1 MKLYYSGHRY
11 VFACEQS
18 LLVLF
23 PEERPEYP
31 ETRDTENAAYI
42 SLSEGNR
49 WATAVTRLYR
59 DGRRCLGTAR
69 IERCRLTDGPV
80 RDRLLQRILR
90 LSFYRAARRHT
101 GRDLPWGALTGV
113 RPGKLALRYLES
125 GLDRPGTAAAL
136 ERDFFVSPERAALCA
151 EAGAHSLAVKGSL
164 RPEDVCLYV
173 GIPFCPTRC
182 AYCSFVSVGVEKS
195 AELIEPYLAAL
206 RREIAATGEIVRRL
220 GLRPV
225 ALYIGGGTPTTLSAE
240 QLSELMSALREAFDL
255 SALREYT
262 VEAGRPDT
270 VTAEKLG
277 VLRENGCGRVSVNP
291 QTMSDGVLRA
301 IGRRHTAEETV
312 NAYRL
317 ARDAGFCS
325 VNMDLI
331 AGLPSDTREGFRE
344 TLSKVIK
351 LDPENVTVHTLS
363 LKKGTRIT
371 VEGTALPG
379 EETVSGMLED
389 AEKAL
394 KNAGYRPYYLYRQ
407 KYISGGFENVGWC
420 RPGTESLYNVCI
432 MEELCTVL
440 AMGAGGSTKL
450 VNPRR
455 GFIERLTEKKYPRE
469 FIDTADEAV
478 LRRKEI
484 EAFYARERI
493 LDPAGPENQEETI

>member
-11 VFACEQS
+11 AFACEQS

-31 ETRDTENAAYI
+31 QTRETENAAYL
-42 SLSEGNR
+42 SLSRGEK

-59 DGRRCLGTAR
+59 DGGRYTGAAR
-69 IERCRLTDGPV
+69 VETRRLTD
-80 RDRLLQRILR
+80 RAAEDRLLQRILR
-90 LSFYRAARRHT
+90 LSFYRAARRYT

-113 RPGKLALRYLES
+113 RPGKLALRYLEA
-125 GLDRPGTAAAL
+125 GEDEAGAAAAL

-151 EAGAHSLAVKGSL
+151 RAGTRSLAAKRTL

-182 AYCSFVSVGVEKS
+182 AYCSFVSVGVEKT
-195 AELIEPYLAAL
+195 ADLVEPYLAAL
-206 RREIAATGEIVRRL
+206 FREIAATGETVRRL
-220 GLRPV
+220 GLRPA
-225 ALYIGGGTPTTLSAE
+225 ALYIGGGTPTTLSPG
-240 QLSELMSALREAFDL
+240 QLERLMGALREAFDL
-255 SALREYT
+255 TNLREYT

-270 VTAEKLG
+270 VTAEKLR
-277 VLRENGCGRVSVNP
+277 VLAENGCGRVSVNP
-291 QTMSDGVLRA
+291 QTMSDGVLKA

-312 NAYRL
+312 AAYRL
-317 ARDAGFCS
+317 AREAGFRS

-331 AGLPSDTREGFRE
+331 AGLPTDTREGFRA
-344 TLSKVIK
+344 TLDEVLA
-351 LDPENVTVHTLS
+351 LDPENVTIHTLS

-371 VEGTALPG
+371 LEGTALPG

-389 AEKAL
+389 AAAAL
-394 KNAGYRPYYLYRQ
+394 RGAGYGPYYLYRQ

-455 GFIERLTEKKYPRE
+455 GYIERLTEKKYPRQ
-469 FIDTADEAV
+469 FIDTLEEAV
-478 LRRKEI
+478 RRRKDVE
-484 EAFYARERI
+484 EFYAREHI
-493 LDPAGPENQEETI
+493 LDPAGPEQQEETP